1 MSYKKY
7 IEDGIH
13 YYIPHNKSICC
24 GELIMDI
31 AEIALSDNTLLK
43 CPYSIETI
51 LDVVYKISIGDANS
65 VKLYCGGKQYYIKD
79 SATFNHFYGYSEVKN
94 NFERYADYIIEDDK
108 IVCGTGKLS
117 DLIDRFTGII
127 R

>member
-1 MSYKKY
+1 MRYKKY

-24 GELIMDI
+24 GEPIMDI

-43 CPYSIETI
+43 CPYSLETI
-51 LDVVYKISIGDANS
+51 LDVVYKISIGDTNS
-65 VKLYCGGKQYYIKD
+65 VKLYWNEKQYYIKD
-79 SATFNHFYGYSEVKN
+79 VKYLNYFSNHSTAKTNFHQYS
-94 NFERYADYIIEDDK
+94 DYIIYDDQL
-108 IVCGTGKLS
+108 VCGTGKLS

-127 R
+127 K

>member
-13 YYIPHNKSICC
+13 YYIPHNKFICC
-24 GELIMDI
+24 GEPIMDI

-43 CPYSIETI
+43 CPYSLETI

-65 VKLYCGGKQYYIKD
+65 VKLYWNEKQYYIKD
-79 SATFNHFYGYSEVKN
+79 VKYLNYFSNHSTAKT
-94 NFERYADYIIEDDK
+94 NFEQYSDYIIYDDQL
-108 IVCGTGKLS
+108 VCGTGKLS
-117 DLIDRFTGII
+117 DLIDRFTGMIK
-127 R
+127 